1 MAGLIHFGSLS
12 VQPLNLEREVNF
24 VVCDGD
30 RYLFRLVPGEA
41 GFELSKLDLAL
52 DADIDNRLVSV
63 ISDWITRHFA

>member
-1 MAGLIHFGSLS
+1 MAGLIHFDGLS

-24 VVCDGD
+24 VVWKGN

-52 DADIDNRLVSV
+52 EADIDKRLVSV
-63 ISDWITRHFA
+63 IGDWITRYFA